1 MIDFELIKKV
11 FFVLKE
17 RSVKLITAES
27 LTGGLIASE
36 FTKIPGSSDVLWGGY
51 VVYTAQAKISLL
63 NIEPELISSFGVVSP
78 QTVEAM
84 AFGAVRNF
92 FDASCAPEPAV
103 SIAVSGV
110 AGPSSLEGNPP
121 GTVCISSAFF
131 CPASFGFKKLHD
143 SKILKKEALVFKT
156 HTYRFSGSR
165 DEVREQTLNKAFL
178 HVLSLTDKTAAP
190 IRNCR
195 SFIHK
200 G

>member
-17 RSVKLITAES
+17 RGVKLITAES

-63 NIEPELISSFGVVSP
+63 TIEPELISSFGVVSP

-84 AFGAVRNF
+84 AFGAVKNF
-92 FDASCAPEPAV
+92 VDASCAPEPAV

-110 AGPSSLEGNPP
+110 AGPSSLEGNQP
-121 GTVCISSAFF
+121 GTVCVSSAFF
-131 CPASFGFKKLHD
+131 YPASFEFKKLHD
-143 SKILKKEALVFKT
+143 SKALKKEALVFKT

-165 DEVREQTLNKAFL
+165 DEIREQTLNKAFL
-178 HVLSLTDKTAAP
+178 HVLSLTERTAAP
-190 IRNCR
+190 IKEL
-195 SFIHK
+195 S
-200 G
+200 

>member
-17 RSVKLITAES
+17 KGIKLITAES

-36 FTKIPGSSDVLWGGY
+36 FTKIPGASEVLWGGY
-51 VVYTAQAKISLL
+51 VVYTAEAKISLL
-63 NIEPELISSFGVVSP
+63 SVKHEIIKDFGVVSP

-84 AFGAVRNF
+84 AFGAVKNF
-92 FDASCAPEPAV
+92 FDASCAPESAV

-110 AGPSSLEGNPP
+110 AGPSSLEENPP
-121 GTVCISSAFF
+121 GTVCVSSAFF
-131 CPASFGFKKLHD
+131 CLAPSDL
-143 SKILKKEALVFKT
+143 KILKKDAFVFKT

-165 DEVREQTLNKAFL
+165 DEVREQTVNKAFL
-178 HVLSLTDKTAAP
+178 HVLSLTEKTASP

-195 SFIHK
+195 DSK
-200 G
+200 C

>member
-11 FFVLKE
+11 FFVLRE
-17 RSVKLITAES
+17 RGIKLITAES

-36 FTKIPGSSDVLWGGY
+36 FTKISGASEVLWGGY
-51 VVYTAQAKISLL
+51 IVYTPQAKISLL
-63 NIEPELISSFGVVSP
+63 NIEPDIIDSFGVVSP

-84 AFGAVRNF
+84 ALGAVKNF
-92 FDASCAPEPAV
+92 FNASCAPEPAV

-121 GTVCISSAFF
+121 GTVCVSSAFF
-131 CPASFGFKKLHD
+131 CPAPSDF
-143 SKILKKEALVFKT
+143 KILKKDAFVFKT

-165 DEVREQTLNKAFL
+165 DEVREQTVNKAFL
-178 HVLSLTDKTAAP
+178 HVLSLTKRTAAP

-195 SFIHK
+195 DFK
-200 G
+200 C

>member
-11 FFVLKE
+11 FFVLRE
-17 RSVKLITAES
+17 RGIKLITAES

-36 FTKIPGSSDVLWGGY
+36 FTKISGASEVLWGGY
-51 VVYTAQAKISLL
+51 IVYTPQAKISLL
-63 NIEPELISSFGVVSP
+63 NIEPDIIDSFGVVSP

-84 AFGAVRNF
+84 ALGAVKNF
-92 FDASCAPEPAV
+92 FNASCAPEPAV

-121 GTVCISSAFF
+121 GTVCVSSAFF
-131 CPASFGFKKLHD
+131 CPAPSDL
-143 SKILKKEALVFKT
+143 KILKKDAFVFKT

-165 DEVREQTLNKAFL
+165 DEVREQTVNKAFL
-178 HVLSLTDKTAAP
+178 HVLSLTEKTASP

-195 SFIHK
+195 DFK
-200 G
+200 C

>member
-17 RSVKLITAES
+17 RGVKLITAES

-36 FTKIPGSSDVLWGGY
+36 FTKIPGTSEVLWGGY

-63 NIEPELISSFGVVSP
+63 TIEPELISSFGVVSP

-110 AGPSSLEGNPP
+110 AGPSSLEGKPP

-131 CPASFGFKKLHD
+131 CPAPSDLKKLHD
-143 SKILKKEALVFKT
+143 FKILKKEALVFKT
-156 HTYRFSGSR
+156 HTYQFSGSR

-178 HVLSLTDKTAAP
+178 HVLSLTERTAVP

-195 SFIHK
+195 DFK
-200 G
+200 C

>member
-17 RSVKLITAES
+17 RGIKLITAES

-36 FTKIPGSSDVLWGGY
+36 FTKISGASEVLWGGY
-51 VVYTAQAKISLL
+51 IVYTPQAKISLL
-63 NIEPELISSFGVVSP
+63 NIEPDIIDSFGVVSP

-84 AFGAVRNF
+84 ALGAVKNF
-92 FDASCAPEPAV
+92 FNASCAPEPAV

-121 GTVCISSAFF
+121 GTVCVSSAFF
-131 CPASFGFKKLHD
+131 CPAPSDL
-143 SKILKKEALVFKT
+143 KILKKDAFVFKT

-165 DEVREQTLNKAFL
+165 DEVREQTVNKAFL
-178 HVLSLTDKTAAP
+178 HVLSLTEKTAAP

-195 SFIHK
+195 DFK
-200 G
+200 C

>member
-11 FFVLKE
+11 FFVLRE
-17 RSVKLITAES
+17 RGIKLITAES

-36 FTKIPGSSDVLWGGY
+36 FTKIPGASEVLWGGY
-51 VVYTAQAKISLL
+51 IVYTPQAKISLL
-63 NIEPELISSFGVVSP
+63 NIEPDIIDSFGVVSP

-84 AFGAVRNF
+84 ALGAVKNF
-92 FDASCAPEPAV
+92 FNASCAPEPAV

-121 GTVCISSAFF
+121 GTVCVSSAFF
-131 CPASFGFKKLHD
+131 CLAPSDL
-143 SKILKKEALVFKT
+143 KILKKDAFVFKT

-165 DEVREQTLNKAFL
+165 DEVREQTVNKAFL
-178 HVLSLTDKTAAP
+178 HVLSLTEKTASP

-195 SFIHK
+195 DFK
-200 G
+200 C

>member
-11 FFVLKE
+11 FFVLRE
-17 RSVKLITAES
+17 RGIKLITAES

-36 FTKIPGSSDVLWGGY
+36 FTKIPGASEVLWGGY
-51 VVYTAQAKISLL
+51 IVYTPQAKISLL
-63 NIEPELISSFGVVSP
+63 NIEPDIIDSFGVVSP

-84 AFGAVRNF
+84 ALGAVKNF
-92 FDASCAPEPAV
+92 FNASCAPEPAV

-121 GTVCISSAFF
+121 GTVCVSSAFF
-131 CPASFGFKKLHD
+131 CPAPSDL
-143 SKILKKEALVFKT
+143 KILKKDAFVFKT

-165 DEVREQTLNKAFL
+165 DEVREQTVNKAFL
-178 HVLSLTDKTAAP
+178 HVLSLTKRTAAP

-195 SFIHK
+195 DFK
-200 G
+200 C